1 MPSSARAADRA
12 ADAAAAARVRL
23 LGIRH
28 HGPGSA
34 RAVAAAL
41 GADPPDIVLIE
52 CPADADGVVALAADP
67 EMEPPVAL
75 LAYVVD
81 QPERA
86 AFFPFASFSPEWVAI
101 RWALEH
107 GVPVRCIDLPA
118 RTMLAARPLG
128 SSSVLSADQR
138 PVDPIAELAAAAGYD
153 DAERWWEDV
162 VEHQLDPVVGPAA
175 ADAPF
180 VAVGEAMAAVRAV
193 VEPLGEPTDE
203 LERWR
208 EAHLRSGIRRA
219 LADGCSNIAVVCGAW
234 HVPALERASD
244 PALARRDAAA
254 LRGLPRA
261 KVALTWVPWTHRR
274 LASRLGY
281 GAGVTAPGWYHH
293 LHRHAGPDVIARW
306 FAEVARVLR
315 AADYPVSAADV
326 VEATRL
332 AHALAVVRDRP
343 LAGLSEVDDAARA
356 ALGAGGDAPM
366 RLISSELVVGAHIG
380 SVPASTPMVPL
391 ARSLAAEQRRCRMK
405 PTSDERLVELDLR
418 GQLDRS
424 RSHLLHRVA
433 ILGVPWGRV
442 VDGRGSTGTFRETW
456 TVRWEPEHEV
466 RVIEASALGT
476 TLATAAQAALMQRAA
491 SAPSISDLSALVE
504 AALLAGLDDVVPSL
518 LDLLVA
524 EAALTS
530 DVLRL
535 MGSVPVLVR
544 TIRYGDVR
552 ATNAQQLHEVVA
564 AMMVRIT
571 AGLVPACAALDD
583 DTAAAVADQITEVQ
597 SALSLLADQ
606 QMAATWRD
614 ALRDLVERSRVHG
627 LVQGLAT
634 RVLADTGVLVA
645 DDLERRVSLALSPAV
660 VPHEAAAFVEGFV
673 GGSGAV
679 LVHDTALR
687 AVVDRW
693 LCSLPADAF
702 TGVLPLLRRTFGAF
716 APAERRALGERLRRG
731 ERPGSS
737 LVEALDAER
746 VAAGLDTLAL
756 LLGAQR

>member
-1 MPSSARAADRA
+1 MVGP
-12 ADAAAAARVRL
+12 RVRL

-34 RAVAAAL
+34 RAVAASLA
-41 GADPPDIVLIE
+41 AAPPDMVLIE

-67 EMEPPVAL
+67 GMEPPVAL
-75 LAYVVD
+75 LAHVVD
-81 QPERA
+81 RPERA
-86 AFFPFASFSPEWVAI
+86 AFFPFASFSPEWVAM

-107 GVPVRCIDLPA
+107 DVPVRCIDLPA
-118 RTMLAARPLG
+118 RTMLAARSTDTDRALTT
-128 SSSVLSADQR
+128 DQR

-162 VEHQLDPVVGPAA
+162 VEHQFPPDGAQSP
-175 ADAPF
+175 DAPF
-180 VAVGEAMAAVRAV
+180 LAVGEAMAAVRAA
-193 VEPLGEPTDE
+193 VEPLGEPPDE

-219 LADGCSNIAVVCGAW
+219 LADGCTDVVVVCGAW
-234 HVPALERASD
+234 HVPALDRASD
-244 PALARRDAAA
+244 PGQARRDAAT

-306 FAEVARVLR
+306 FAEVAQVLR

-332 AHALAVVRDRP
+332 AQALAVVRDRP

-356 ALGAGGDAPM
+356 ALGAGGDAPL
-366 RLISSELVVGAHIG
+366 RLISNELVVGTHIG

-391 ARSLAAEQRRCRMK
+391 ARSLASEQRRCRLK
-405 PTSDERLVELDLR
+405 PTPDERLVELDLR
-418 GQLDRS
+418 TQLDRS
-424 RSHLLHRVA
+424 RSQLLHRVT

-442 VDGRGSTGTFRETW
+442 VEGRGSTGTFRETW
-456 TVRWEPEHEV
+456 TLRWEPEHEV
-466 RVIEASALGT
+466 RVIEAAALGT
-476 TLATAAQAALMQRAA
+476 TLSSAAQAALVQRAA
-491 SAPSISDLSALVE
+491 GSSSIAELSALVE
-504 AALLAGLDDVVPSL
+504 AALLADLDDVVASL
-518 LDLLVA
+518 LERLSA
-524 EAALTS
+524 EAALTAE
-530 DVLRL
+530 VLRL
-535 MGSVPVLVR
+535 MDAVPVLVR

-552 ATNAQQLHEVVA
+552 ATDASQLHAVVV

-571 AGLVPACAALDD
+571 AGLVPACSALDD
-583 DTAAAVADQITEVQ
+583 DTASTVAEQISQVQ
-597 SALSLLADQ
+597 SAVSLLADELL
-606 QMAATWRD
+606 AEPWCR
-614 ALRDLVERSRVHG
+614 ALADLVERPRVHG

-634 RVLADTGVLVA
+634 RVLADTGVLA
-645 DDLERRVSLALSPAV
+645 GDELERRVARGLSPAV
-660 VPHEAAAFVEGFV
+660 APADAAAFVEGFV

-693 LCSLPADAF
+693 VCSLSADAF
-702 TGVLPLLRRTFGAF
+702 TSVLPLLRRTFGAF
-716 APAERRALGERLRRG
+716 PPAERRALGERLRRG
-731 ERPGSS
+731 DHDGVARA
-737 LVEALDAER
+737 EALDAVR
-746 VAAGLDTLAL
+746 AAAALDTLAL
-756 LLGAQR
+756 LLGRAR